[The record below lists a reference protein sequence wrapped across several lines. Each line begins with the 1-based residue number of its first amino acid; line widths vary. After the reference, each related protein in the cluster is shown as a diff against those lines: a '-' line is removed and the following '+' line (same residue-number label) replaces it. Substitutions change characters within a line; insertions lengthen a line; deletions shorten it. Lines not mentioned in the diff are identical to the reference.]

1 MEIITLFLQ
10 LKNITSDNANFT
22 AQEQNDVINNITQNI
37 VNVTQTALTTSDVI
51 TINNIVDKSIVI
63 LTSNIGDKSITNPF
77 LETVSVNVV
86 QVNTKP
92 VLIKHDFFIAP
103 GNS

>member
-10 LKNITSDNANFT
+10 LKDITSDNANFT
-22 AQEQNDVINNITQNI
+22 AQEQNDIINNITQNI
-37 VNVTQTALTTSDVI
+37 VNVTQTVLTTSDVI
-51 TINNIVDKSIVI
+51 TINNIVDTSIVI
-63 LTSNIGDKSITNPF
+63 LTSNIGDNSITNPF

-86 QVNTKP
+86 QANTRP
-92 VLIKHDFFIAP
+92 VLIKHDFFIAS